1 MQPEPLGTPDTN
13 LDPVAT
19 DSSSPSPAQHGVTTE
34 NDASAH
40 EHCREHAVIAQL
52 LQTNNELSVMARESL
67 RMARA
72 LERTVARLQAETG
85 ARLDASPILVQAD
98 MAAIERS

>member
-19 DSSSPSPAQHGVTTE
+19 DGSLPSPAQHGVTTE
-34 NDASAH
+34 YDASAH
-40 EHCREHAVIAQL
+40 EYCQEHAVIAQL
-52 LQTNNELSVMARESL
+52 LEINNELSVMARESL

-72 LERTVARLQAETG
+72 LERTVARLQAEAD
-85 ARLDASPILVQAD
+85 ARLDAPPILVQAD